1 MIKRFKS
8 SKKVWIDYAA
18 YLMERGELDSARNLL
33 QRSFKSL
40 EKRKRK
46 FLETLVISW
55 IISSNI
61 GSRIVICSSLVKFDS
76 HLLYIDLILFT
87 HGCKPSQQPGTA
99 VHQQTSLQIS
109 LIYCL

>member
-8 SKKVWIDYAA
+8 SKKVWIDYAT

-46 FLETLVISW
+46 LVPKELMTFIVYYWSDVLCIVVFLL
-55 IISSNI
+55 
-61 GSRIVICSSLVKFDS
+61 
-76 HLLYIDLILFT
+76 
-87 HGCKPSQQPGTA
+87 
-99 VHQQTSLQIS
+99 
-109 LIYCL
+109 